1 VKSKTTIQQPG
12 NNSAN
17 AAEIHIPP
25 FLKGL
30 TARYHKLNE
39 YIIPFSNSN
48 LKQINK
54 IANWYSN
61 FFQNIVFYTHNNF
74 EIRILA
80 ETYDNS
86 IREMKMEKQHIERLF
101 VQFAAV
107 YQAVE
112 AMGTELDFVYLDKFQ
127 VLPGYR
133 LLFPLAFSEKKEP
146 DPTHLEHALNR
157 FTCNRNFK
165 DLNLNEKNFRDIFN
179 RLKNKYTFPANQV
192 YIYRYDDFA
201 SNILNAYPL
210 SELKSDTNLKIKIKT
225 GSPIP
230 KKMIKLNLYNNH
242 ISQSEDIF
250 FADLQASCVSH
261 SASGHLPYLLDALL
275 PQNEKPG
282 RRVDKDDFVAI
293 IHRLNLFL
301 KKSSFKSMVLM
312 VDHLIGKEDSGFINY
327 LLDSPGI
334 GNIDINIVLVC
345 FDPEDDFIDF
355 DLELNER
362 PTNLLGRYLGFA
374 ADTRDKRK
382 DKDSQPEKIQPEENR
397 CLPETGTQEALKLD
411 IRQMEQ
417 SAALLLDQMQLDAA
431 KKLIFNFNCQSTAL
445 KLTLAEIYHWEKE
458 NQKLVE
464 LLKDIK
470 KDYNSSEK
478 KTKKGNDQ
486 YHYLEFIHLEKE
498 SKIKQADRHFKQ
510 INEKTYSARA
520 AVLLSDRYIY
530 RGDYNTARNLL
541 EESIDCLS
549 KNGPLSGEI
558 EAVTQLAKLY
568 REQNA
573 FKKAEK
579 LYQNLFIK
587 SEMKNY
593 RLLSANISVDL
604 GNLYRVQDNFT
615 QADVW
620 YKKALKI
627 YQSQRNRNGIY
638 LVTANLADIDKIK
651 GKWQETKRNLES
663 ILAYNKQKNA
673 VTSIAI
679 DYFNIAHLEYLKH
692 NFAGAWKFLQMAIS
706 LFEKKNSSSHLID
719 CEILKQK
726 LALMSGANT
735 DTNTRSGD
743 IIGIDTDFLKSHY
756 RHLTDDYKAM
766 TDIFATIK
774 NKSSDLNNHSITGII
789 DKVSRIKSKT
799 EQHEIIAAIIPRF
812 RRVELLELLKSLS
825 MALTAAKER
834 KNYYYYEYYYIYYN
848 YFFDQKQA
856 ERNATGDQ
864 ENETERFNDM
874 YNFFWRNQRH
884 IAANTNISRYKQLL
898 DQKASRY
905 EIFKSAEL
913 VGDYVHWKIPEDF
926 FNSLV
931 NEIRKISPGDIELVK
946 LVIYENNDNP
956 LFCFSTSASGKFAE
970 LTDEIIAAVLHNLE
984 PLNLGLEEIKQ
995 YNSSEKA
1002 FYFHKN
1008 TQAFFWKIA
1017 EKMSGVLLLAFS
1029 RSEYRDYDFYRR
1041 HDDLLK
1047 KFASL
1052 IYRYY
1057 ENDYKLN
1064 LKLGFII
1071 GESPAVIGLKETI
1084 LKVGKQDFWVL
1095 ITGESGSG
1103 KELVAK
1109 AVHLLSS
1116 RSAKPFI
1123 PVNAAAIPENLLE
1136 AELFGYKKGA
1146 FTGAN
1151 ESKTGLIEEANGGTL
1166 FLDEI
1171 ADLPLFLQAKL
1182 LRVLQENEIR
1192 RLGENKTKIVNIR
1205 LICATNRN
1213 LKELIAA
1220 RQFRDDLYYRIQD
1233 LTIEVPPLRERLEDI
1248 PLLVRHFLK
1257 KYNFP
1262 LPEKEELQRII
1273 DYFSGEA
1280 WEWTGNIRELESNIK
1295 RLITFYPDFEMEIYS
1310 TPRNSGSD
1318 SGLVAARENLEKSM
1332 IRRAL
1337 LENNWNKVDAASS
1350 LGISRQ
1356 YLFTLINKY
1365 GITSP
1370 QPTG

>member
-1 VKSKTTIQQPG
+1 MKSKTTVQQPG

-17 AAEIHIPP
+17 PTDIHIPP

-30 TARYHKLNE
+30 TAEHHRLNE
-39 YIIPFSNSN
+39 YIIPFSSSS

-74 EIRILA
+74 EIRILV
-80 ETYDNS
+80 ETCDDS
-86 IREMKMEKQHIERLF
+86 TREMKMEKQDIERLF

-107 YQAVE
+107 YQAAE
-112 AMGTELDFVYLDKFQ
+112 SMGTELDFIYLDKFR
-127 VLPGYR
+127 VLPGYS
-133 LLFPLAFSEKKEP
+133 LQFPLAFLEKKEP

-157 FTCNRNFK
+157 FTRNRYFN
-165 DLNLNEKNFRDIFN
+165 DLNLNEKNFRDIFD
-179 RLKNKYTFPANQV
+179 RLKNKYTFPADHA

-210 SELKSDTNLKIKIKT
+210 AELKSDTNLKIKIKT

-242 ISQSEDIF
+242 ISQWEDIF
-250 FADLQASCVSH
+250 FADLEAGCASH
-261 SASGHLPYLLDALL
+261 PAPGHLPYLLDALL
-275 PQNEKPG
+275 AQKEKPG
-282 RRVDKDDFVAI
+282 CRGDKDDFVAI

-312 VDHLIGKEDSGFINY
+312 VDHLTGKEDAGFINY

-334 GNIDINIVLVC
+334 GDIDVNIVLVC
-345 FDPEDDFIDF
+345 FDPEGDFIDF

-362 PTNLLGRYLGFA
+362 PANLLEKYLGFA
-374 ADTRDKRK
+374 ADTGDKPINK
-382 DKDSQPEKIQPEENR
+382 DYGPG
-397 CLPETGTQEALKLD
+397 TGTQETPEMD
-411 IRQMEQ
+411 VGQVEH
-417 SAALLLDQMQLDAA
+417 SAALLLDQMHLDAA
-431 KKLIFNFNCQSTAL
+431 RELIFNSNCQSTAL

-458 NQKLVE
+458 NQKLVQLVKE
-464 LLKDIK
+464 IK
-470 KDYNSSEK
+470 KDFNSSETM
-478 KTKKGNDQ
+478 TKKGNDQ

-498 SKIKQADRHFKQ
+498 SKTKQADRHFKQ
-510 INEKTYSARA
+510 IKGKPYSARA

-530 RGDYNTARNLL
+530 EGDYNKAKNLL

-558 EAVTQLAKLY
+558 EAGSQLAKLY
-568 REQNA
+568 REQRA

-615 QADVW
+615 RAEVW

-627 YQSQRNRNGIY
+627 YRGQRNRNGIY

-651 GKWQETKRNLES
+651 GKWQDTKTSLES

-673 VTSIAI
+673 VTSMAI

-692 NFAGAWKFLQMAIS
+692 NFAGARKFLQMAVS
-706 LFEKKNSSSHLID
+706 LFAKKNSLSHLID

-735 DTNTRSGD
+735 GAAAGSGD
-743 IIGIDTDFLKSHY
+743 TTGIDTDFLKRHY
-756 RHLTDDYKAM
+756 QHLTDDYKAM
-766 TDIFATIK
+766 TDIFAAIE
-774 NKSSDLNNHSITGII
+774 NNSPGLDSHSISGII
-789 DKVSRIKSKT
+789 DNVSRVKSKT
-799 EQHEIIAAIIPRF
+799 EQHEIIAAIIPHYK
-812 RRVELLELLKSLS
+812 RVELLELLKSLS

-856 ERNATGDQ
+856 ERNASGD
-864 ENETERFNDM
+864 EESETERFNDM

-884 IAANTNISRYKQLL
+884 IPANTNIGKYKQLL

-905 EIFKSAEL
+905 DIFKSAEL
-913 VGDYVHWKIPEDF
+913 VGDYLHWKIPEDF

-931 NEIRKISPGDIELVK
+931 NEIRKIFPDDIELVK

-956 LFCFSTSASGKFAE
+956 LFCFSTSAAGKFAE
-970 LTDEIIAAVLHNLE
+970 LTDEIIAAVLHRLE
-984 PLNLGLEEIKQ
+984 SLNLGLEEIKQ
-995 YNSSEKA
+995 YTSSEKA
-1002 FYFHKN
+1002 FYFYKN
-1008 TQAFFWKIA
+1008 TQACFWKIA
-1017 EKMSGVLLLAFS
+1017 EKLSGVLLLAFS
-1029 RSEYRDYDFYRR
+1029 RSEYHDYDFFRR
-1041 HDDLLK
+1041 HDGLLK
-1047 KFASL
+1047 KFGSL

-1064 LKLGFII
+1064 RKLGFII
-1071 GESPAVIGLKETI
+1071 GESPAVKGLKETI

-1116 RSAKPFI
+1116 RSAKPFV

-1151 ESKTGLIEEANGGTL
+1151 ENKTGLIEEANGGTL

-1171 ADLPLFLQAKL
+1171 ADLPLLLQAKL

-1192 RLGENKTKIVNIR
+1192 RLGENKTRAVNIR

-1213 LKELIAA
+1213 LKELIAS

-1248 PLLVRHFLK
+1248 PLLVRHFLE
-1257 KYNFP
+1257 KYRFP
-1262 LPEKEELQRII
+1262 LPEKHELQRII
-1273 DYFSGEA
+1273 DYFSGQA
-1280 WEWTGNIRELESNIK
+1280 WEWTGNIRELESTIK
-1295 RLITFYPDFEMEIYS
+1295 RLITYYPDFEIKMFS
-1310 TPRNSGSD
+1310 SPRDPGSGP
-1318 SGLVAARENLEKSM
+1318 GLAAVRENLEKSM

-1337 LENNWNKVDAASS
+1337 LENNGNKVDAASA
-1350 LGISRQ
+1350 LKISRQ
-1356 YLFTLINKY
+1356 YLFTLMNKY
-1365 GITSP
+1365 KITSP
-1370 QPTG
+1370 PPPPAGGK

>member
-1 VKSKTTIQQPG
+1 
-12 NNSAN
+12 
-17 AAEIHIPP
+17 
-25 FLKGL
+25 
-30 TARYHKLNE
+30 
-39 YIIPFSNSN
+39 
-48 LKQINK
+48 
-54 IANWYSN
+54 
-61 FFQNIVFYTHNNF
+61 VFYTHNNF

-80 ETYDNS
+80 ETCDDS
-86 IREMKMEKQHIERLF
+86 TREMEMGKQHIERLF

-112 AMGTELDFVYLDKFQ
+112 SMGMELDFIQLDKFR
-127 VLPGYR
+127 VLPGYG
-133 LLFPLAFSEKKEP
+133 LQFPIALPGKKGTN
-146 DPTHLEHALNR
+146 PTHLEHALNR
-157 FTCNRNFK
+157 FTRNRYFN

-179 RLKNKYTFPANQV
+179 HLKNKYTFPANQA

-210 SELKSDTNLKIKIKT
+210 AELKSDTNLKIKIKT

-250 FADLQASCVSH
+250 FADLRAGSPSH
-261 SASGHLPYLLDALL
+261 PASGHLPYLLDALL
-275 PQNEKPG
+275 AQKEKPDD
-282 RRVDKDDFVAI
+282 RTDKDDFVAI

-312 VDHLIGKEDSGFINY
+312 VDHLTGKEDAGFINY

-334 GNIDINIVLVC
+334 GNIDVNIVLVC
-345 FDPEDDFIDF
+345 FDPGGDFIDF

-362 PTNLLGRYLGFA
+362 PANLLEKYLGFA
-374 ADTRDKRK
+374 ADTGDKRINK
-382 DKDSQPEKIQPEENR
+382 DDGPGKNQTGAQETPEM
-397 CLPETGTQEALKLD
+397 D
-411 IRQMEQ
+411 IHQVEH

-431 KKLIFNFNCQSTAL
+431 KELIFNSNRQSTAL
-445 KLTLAEIYHWEKE
+445 KLILAEIYHWEKE
-458 NQKLVE
+458 NQKLVQ
-464 LLKDIK
+464 LLKEIK
-470 KDYNSSEK
+470 EDLNSSK
-478 KTKKGNDQ
+478 TITKKENDQ
-486 YHYLEFIHLEKE
+486 YHYLEFIHYEKE
-498 SKIKQADRHFKQ
+498 SETKQADRHFKQ
-510 INEKTYSARA
+510 VKGEPYAARA

-530 RGDYNTARNLL
+530 EGDYNTAKNLL

-558 EAVTQLAKLY
+558 EAGTQLAKLY
-568 REQNA
+568 REQEV

-587 SEMKNY
+587 SEMKNF

-604 GNLYRVQDNFT
+604 GNLYQVQDNFK
-615 QADVW
+615 QAEVW

-627 YQSQRNRNGIY
+627 YRDQRNRNGIY

-651 GKWQETKRNLES
+651 GKWQETKTNLES
-663 ILAYNKQKNA
+663 ILAYDKQKNA
-673 VTSIAI
+673 VTSTAI

-692 NFAGAWKFLQMAIS
+692 NFAGARKFLQMAVS
-706 LFEKKNSSSHLID
+706 LFEKKNSLRHLID
-719 CEILKQK
+719 CDILKQK

-735 DTNTRSGD
+735 GAAAGSGD
-743 IIGIDTDFLKSHY
+743 IIEIDTDFLKRHY
-756 RHLTDDYKAM
+756 HQLNDDDRAK

-774 NKSSDLNNHSITGII
+774 NDRQNPNNHSITGII

-799 EQHEIIAAIIPRF
+799 EQYEITAAIIPYYK
-812 RRVELLELLKSLS
+812 RVELLELLKSLS
-825 MALTAAKER
+825 MALTAAKET

-856 ERNATGDQ
+856 ERNADGDQ

-874 YNFFWRNQRH
+874 YYFFWRNQRH
-884 IAANTNISRYKQLL
+884 IAANTNIGKYKQLL

-905 EIFKSAEL
+905 DIFKSAEL

-931 NEIRKISPGDIELVK
+931 NEIRKIFPGDIELVK
-946 LVIYENNDNP
+946 LVIYETNDNP
-956 LFCFSTSASGKFAE
+956 LFCFSTSGAGKFAG
-970 LTDEIIAAVLHNLE
+970 LTDEIIAAVLHRLE
-984 PLNLGLEEIKQ
+984 SLNLGLEEIKQ
-995 YNSSEKA
+995 YTSSEKA
-1002 FYFHKN
+1002 FYFYKN
-1008 TQAFFWKIA
+1008 TQAYFWKIA
-1017 EKMSGVLLLAFS
+1017 EKLFGVLLLAFS

-1041 HDDLLK
+1041 HGDLLK
-1047 KFASL
+1047 KFGSL

-1064 LKLGFII
+1064 RKLGFII
-1071 GESPAVIGLKETI
+1071 GESPAVKRLKETI

-1109 AVHLLSS
+1109 GVHLLSS
-1116 RSAKPFI
+1116 RWAKPFI

-1151 ESKTGLIEEANGGTL
+1151 ENKTGLIEEANGGTL

-1171 ADLPLFLQAKL
+1171 ADLPLHLQAKL

-1192 RLGENKTKIVNIR
+1192 RLGENKTRAVNIR

-1220 RQFRDDLYYRIQD
+1220 RKFRDDLYYRIQD

-1257 KYNFP
+1257 KYSFP
-1262 LPEKEELQRII
+1262 LPEKYELQRIT
-1273 DYFSGEA
+1273 DYFSGQA

-1295 RLITFYPDFEMEIYS
+1295 RLITYYPDFEMETFS
-1310 TPRNSGSD
+1310 SPRDPGSGS
-1318 SGLVAARENLEKSM
+1318 GLTAVRENLEKSM

-1337 LENNWNKVDAASS
+1337 LENNWNKVDAASA
-1350 LGISRQ
+1350 LKISRQ
-1356 YLFTLINKY
+1356 YLFTLMNKY

-1370 QPTG
+1370 PPPPAGGK